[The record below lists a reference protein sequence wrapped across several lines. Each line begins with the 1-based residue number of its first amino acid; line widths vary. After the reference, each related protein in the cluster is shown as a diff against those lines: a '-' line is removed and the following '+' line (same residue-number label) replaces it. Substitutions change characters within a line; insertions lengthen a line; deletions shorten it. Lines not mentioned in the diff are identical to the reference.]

1 MRTRLGHRRGT
12 EYEFTV
18 ESKRVIKHVKRHQI
32 KHEHLYDADKTPPA
46 DYLQSFLRSAE
57 FPPQRVSST
66 ASKKNLFPRF
76 NNSYKNCDLML
87 QQKFDS
93 VEGFQAPL
101 WVQKPK

>member
-46 DYLQSFLRSAE
+46 DYLQSFLRSAAE
-57 FPPQRVSST
+57 FSPNSLQPP
-66 ASKKNLFPRF
+66 KK
-76 NNSYKNCDLML
+76 
-87 QQKFDS
+87 
-93 VEGFQAPL
+93 PL
-101 WVQKPK
+101 SPF